1 MKQYHQNCTLMGKT
15 GVDFPVI
22 SRRFATR
29 KVASPA
35 QAVLVNLKEFYTK
48 LSMNNFYSENTA

>member
-1 MKQYHQNCTLMGKT
+1 MGKT

-22 SRRFATR
+22 YLWIAAQ

-35 QAVLVNLKEFYTK
+35 QAVLMNLKEFYTK
-48 LSMNNFYSENTA
+48 LSMDKSCPESTA